1 MKKINKI
8 TSLVICVM
16 MILSCFPSFTIV
28 NAEVVTENLV
38 VVDEVTNVYSDI
50 SEAIN
55 WKEIIIFSDKFHKN
69 SLQNKNY
76 MV

>member
-1 MKKINKI
+1 MKKINII

-16 MILSCFPSFTIV
+16 MILSCFPSFKIV
-28 NAEVVTENLV
+28 NAEEVTENLV

-55 WKEIIIFSDKFHKN
+55 WKEIIKN
-69 SLQNKNY
+69 NNLIAKG
-76 MV
+76 